1 MRGTFM
7 SQLALLA
14 PLLVQVVLTLVLIFW
29 MSLARAA
36 AVYRGEARSGG
47 DASPRTAKIAEA
59 YTSQTELPVLF
70 YVLTVL
76 AMLARRVDFPFLVL
90 AWIFV
95 ASRILHAYIL
105 IFADELWR
113 RFYAF
118 FFGAVVLALM
128 WAIFIAALITGRR

>member
-1 MRGTFM
+1 M
-7 SQLALLA
+7 SMLALLA
-14 PLLVQVVLTLVLIFW
+14 PLFVQVALTLALIIW
-29 MSLARAA
+29 VSLVRAS

-47 DASPRTAKIAEA
+47 DGNPRNARIAEA
-59 YTSQTELPVLF
+59 YNTQTELPVLF
-70 YVLTVL
+70 YVLVVL
-76 AMLARRVDFPFLVL
+76 AMLARRVDFPFMVL

-95 ASRILHAYIL
+95 ASRVLHAYIL
-105 IFADELWR
+105 IFADEQWR

>member
-1 MRGTFM
+1 M
-7 SQLALLA
+7 SLLALLA
-14 PLLVQVVLTLVLIFW
+14 PLFVQVALTLALIFW
-29 MSLARAA
+29 VSLERAS

-47 DASPRTAKIAEA
+47 DANPRIARIAEA
-59 YTSQTELPVLF
+59 YNSQTELPVLF
-70 YVLTVL
+70 YVLTVI
-76 AMLARRVDFPFLVL
+76 AMLARRIDFPFIVL

-128 WAIFIAALITGRR
+128 WAIFIASLLTGRR